1 MDLFNIICIDDQ
13 REVLAA
19 LLKDLDYF
27 KEYVEVSDCESA
39 LEAKELLEELDS
51 REEMVPVIICDH
63 VMPVKS
69 GIDFLIEV
77 NKDPRFVKIKKILLT
92 GLATHQD
99 TIKAINQANIDHYFE
114 KPWDTVALIKLVKT
128 YITEYITEN
137 DIDYR
142 EYIKIIDHEV
152 LFRKMQKQL

>member
-114 KPWDTVALIKLVKT
+114 KPWDTAALIKLVKT

-142 EYIKIIDHEV
+142 DYIKIIDHEV